1 MLNGISKLLD
11 GNLLKVLCD
20 MGHGDEIA
28 IVDANYPAH
37 TFGNTVLSYPGV
49 SATELLDA
57 IIKIFPI
64 DHISRNQAMLM
75 EVEPEDRK
83 IEKNDPVIWQDFR
96 DIIQKQYGNNIRYGL
111 LSRQD
116 YYDESKKAYAIIQ
129 TGEERLYGNIILV
142 KGVVK

>member
-1 MLNGISKLLD
+1 MLNGINKLLD
-11 GNLLKVLCD
+11 GNLLKELCD

-28 IVDANYPAH
+28 IVDANYPAY
-37 TFGNTVLSYPGV
+37 TFGNRVLSYPGV

-83 IEKNDPVIWQDFR
+83 AEKNDPVIWQDFR
-96 DIIQKQYGNNIRYGL
+96 DIIRKQYGSNIRYGL

-116 YYDESKKAYAIIQ
+116 FYDESKKAFAIIQ
-129 TGEERLYGNIILV
+129 TGEERIYGNIILV